1 MATRLFSSPDGRAT
15 AMKTSQLRPV
25 AKLSAE
31 AQATDSLRDFVL
43 SGSLAPGARLTE
55 IALAEQMGI
64 ARATLRTA
72 LHRLASEGIVVQIPY
87 TGWQVAA
94 LSAQDVWELWTLRG
108 SLESLA
114 AKLAA
119 QSPDPAVRA
128 GIGVA
133 HEALLAACAGGNMDA
148 ISEADFALHR
158 TIIDLIG
165 HSRLKR
171 QYQLVEQ
178 QVRLY
183 ILTSN
188 SFVADGPADIVEQHR
203 PMIEALLAGDADGAA
218 QAAWHHNETE
228 GHRLAAWLAQEAD
241 DARAQAPA
249 QPAPRKA
256 RAVRKATPD

>member
-1 MATRLFSSPDGRAT
+1 MT
-15 AMKTSQLRPV
+15 TSQLRPV
-25 AKLSAE
+25 AKQSAE
-31 AQATDSLRDFVL
+31 NQATDSLRDFIL
-43 SGSLAPGARLTE
+43 SGALRPGARLTE
-55 IALAEQMGI
+55 IALAEQMGV
-64 ARATLRTA
+64 ARATLRTG

-87 TGWQVAA
+87 TGWQVAE

-119 QSPDPAVRA
+119 QSPDPAVRE
-128 GIGVA
+128 GIRAA
-133 HEALLAACAGGNMDA
+133 HEALLVACAAGNMDA

-158 TIIDLIG
+158 TIIDRVG

-188 SFVADGPADIVEQHR
+188 SFVADGPADIIEQHR
-203 PMIEALLAGDADGAA
+203 PMIEALLAGDGAGAA
-218 QAAWHHNETE
+218 DAAWRHNETE
-228 GHRLAAWLAQEAD
+228 GHRLAAWLAQEAAEG
-241 DARAQAPA
+241 DARAVAE
-249 QPAPRKA
+249 PAPKKA
-256 RAVRKATPD
+256 RRTTPR

>member
-1 MATRLFSSPDGRAT
+1 MT
-15 AMKTSQLRPV
+15 TSQLRPV
-25 AKLSAE
+25 AKQSAE
-31 AQATDSLRDFVL
+31 NQATDSLRDFIL
-43 SGSLAPGARLTE
+43 SGALRPGARLTE
-55 IALAEQMGI
+55 VALAEQMGV
-64 ARATLRTA
+64 ARATLRTG

-87 TGWQVAA
+87 TGWQVAE

-119 QSPDPAVRA
+119 QSPDPAVRE
-128 GIGVA
+128 GIRAA
-133 HEALLAACAGGNMDA
+133 HEALLAACATGNMDA

-158 TIIDLIG
+158 TIIDRVG

-188 SFVADGPADIVEQHR
+188 SFVADGPADIIEQHR
-203 PMIEALLAGDADGAA
+203 PMIEALLAGDGAGAA
-218 QAAWHHNETE
+218 DAAWRHNETE
-228 GHRLAAWLAQEAD
+228 GHRLAAWLAQAAAQG
-241 DARAQAPA
+241 DARAMAE
-249 QPAPRKA
+249 PAPKKA
-256 RAVRKATPD
+256 RRTPPR